1 VWVWEQK
8 EVHGNFM
15 GIKGF
20 LWGYCRQQEE
30 FDGNSTPR
38 PFQKIKIIP
47 WGHIGSTQL
56 AFFTYFILMF
66 FLGTSY

>member
-1 VWVWEQK
+1 MGTIWELDENK
-8 EVHGNFM
+8 ED
-15 GIKGF
+15 
-20 LWGYCRQQEE
+20 